1 MPRET
6 ARVTLEKGTLRVEVP
21 KNSPLLGGI
30 HRVFFVN
37 VLGFES
43 SEDFAGYSMRGDGS
57 QPRLLAEVV
66 DYLREQQIEPD
77 LNASAQTAAQ
87 RHQDQANDLDAA
99 RLAGRAIKST
109 PPRAVVVPSLRRP
122 LKPYQVPAVAHAIA
136 VKNAANF
143 SVPGSGK
150 TAVVLSV
157 FAILRARKELDK
169 IVVIGPRSSFMPW
182 EEEFYACFLRKPRS
196 IRISG
201 SRRDR
206 LRLFRL
212 ADAKELVLLT
222 YQMANNDQGNLI
234 SLLQRHRTLLVL
246 DESHNIKRLE
256 GGTWATAVID
266 IGTHANRRMI
276 LTGTPAPHS
285 ATDLWSQMSFLWPNP
300 PVLGSKDQFKY
311 RVEREDTQSLQRL
324 REELFPLYWRI
335 RKRDL
340 HLPRPRFHRIPL
352 KLRPY
357 QRAIY
362 TVLAAKVLS
371 EVVKAPTERTRL
383 RLWRKARMVRLLQ
396 AASNPALLTQYSTEF
411 QVPPLSAAGL
421 SVDQLIENYHQYE
434 TPVKLDF
441 AVKLAR
447 QLTKKGQKV
456 LIWSAF
462 VHNIRTVERALSDL
476 HPRIIYGDVPKDE
489 NEDLEFNREKMI
501 HDFRTSSR
509 YPILI
514 ANPSACAE
522 SVSLHKVCLHAIYL
536 DRTFNG
542 AHYMQSLD
550 RIHRVGM
557 KPGDKVHYYLL
568 QSEETIDAVID
579 QRLEEKQGRMLKL
592 LDEDFSIMSLEY
604 AAGEFSEETEEGRDY
619 VALVEHLRRDVQATG
634 V

>member
-1 MPRET
+1 MF
-6 ARVTLEKGTLRVEVP
+6 L
-21 KNSPLLGGI
+21 
-30 HRVFFVN
+30 VN
-37 VLGFES
+37 VLGFEQS
-43 SEDFAGYSMRGDGS
+43 DDFTGYLVRGDAS
-57 QPRLLAEVV
+57 QPRLLTEVV

-77 LNASAQTAAQ
+77 LNANAQAAAQ
-87 RHQDQANDLDAA
+87 RHKDQANDLEAA

-109 PPRAVVVPSLRRP
+109 PPRAVAVPSLKRP

-150 TAVVLSV
+150 TTVVLSV
-157 FAILRARKELDK
+157 FAILRARKEIDK

-201 SRRDR
+201 SRRNR
-206 LRLFRL
+206 LKLFRL

-222 YQMANNDQGNLI
+222 YQMANNDQENLI
-234 SLLQRHRTLLVL
+234 SLVERHRTLLVL

-256 GGTWATAVID
+256 GGTWASALID

-285 ATDLWSQMSFLWPNP
+285 ATDLWSQMTFLWPNP
-300 PVLGSKDQFKY
+300 PVLGFRDQFKY
-311 RVEREDTQSLQRL
+311 RVQREDAQSLQPL
-324 REELFPLYWRI
+324 REELSPLYWRI
-335 RKRDL
+335 RKSDL
-340 HLPRPRFHRIPL
+340 HLPRPRFQRIRL

-357 QRAIY
+357 QKAIY

-371 EVVKAPTERTRL
+371 DVVKAPTERTRL

-396 AASNPALLTQYSTEF
+396 AASNPALLTRDSTEF

-421 SVDQLIENYHQYE
+421 SVDQLIQDYHKYE
-434 TPVKLDF
+434 TPVKVDF
-441 AVKLAR
+441 AVRLAR
-447 QLTKKGQKV
+447 QLVKKKQKV
-456 LIWSAF
+456 LIWTAF
-462 VHNIRTVERALSDL
+462 VHNIRTLERALSDL
-476 HPRIIYGDVPKDE
+476 GPRVVYGDVPKDE
-489 NEDLEFNREKMI
+489 DEDIEFNREKMI
-501 HDFRTSSR
+501 HDFLTSPK

-522 SVSLHKVCLHAIYL
+522 SVSLHKVCFHAIYL

-557 KPGDKVHYYLL
+557 KPQDKAHYYLL
-568 QSEETIDAVID
+568 QSEETIDEVID
-579 QRLEEKQGRMLKL
+579 QRLEEKQARMLKL
-592 LDEDFSIMSLEY
+592 LDEDLSIMSLEY
-604 AAGEFSEETEEGRDY
+604 SAGEFSEESEEDRDY
-619 VALVEHLRRDVQATG
+619 SALLEHLKREVQATAL
-634 V
+634 

>member
-1 MPRET
+1 MSKET
-6 ARVTLEKGTLRVEVP
+6 ARVTLERGSLKIEVQ

-43 SEDFAGYSMRGDGS
+43 SEDLSGYSIRSDAS
-57 QPRLLAEVV
+57 QPRLLTEVV
-66 DYLREQQIEPD
+66 DYLREQQIQPD

-87 RHQDQANDLDAA
+87 RHKDQANDLDAA

-109 PPRAVVVPSLRRP
+109 PPRAVVVPNLKRP
-122 LKPYQVPAVAHAIA
+122 LKPYQIPAVAHAIA

-150 TAVVLSV
+150 TTVVLSV
-157 FAILRARKELDK
+157 FAILRARKEVDK

-201 SRRDR
+201 SRRNR
-206 LRLFRL
+206 LNLFRL

-222 YQMANNDQGNLI
+222 YQMANNDQENLV
-234 SLLQRHRTLLVL
+234 SLLQGHRTLLVL

-256 GGTWATAVID
+256 GGTWATALID

-276 LTGTPAPHS
+276 LTGTPAPHA
-285 ATDLWSQMSFLWPNP
+285 ATDLWSQMTFLWPNP
-300 PVLGSKDQFKY
+300 PVLGSKDQFRY
-311 RVEREDTQSLQRL
+311 NVEQKDSQSLSSL
-324 REELFPLYWRI
+324 RKQIFPLYWRI
-335 RKRDL
+335 RKSDL
-340 HLPRPRFHRIPL
+340 HLPRPHFHRIPL

-371 EVVKAPTERTRL
+371 EVVKAPTERARL

-396 AASNPALLTQYSTEF
+396 AASNPALLTRYSTEF
-411 QVPPLSAAGL
+411 EVPPLSAAGL

-434 TPVKLDF
+434 TPVKVDF

-447 QLTKKGQKV
+447 QLIEKGLKV

-462 VHNIRTVERALSDL
+462 VHNIRTLEQALTDL
-476 HPRIIYGDVPKDE
+476 HPRVVYGDIPKDE
-489 NEDLEFNREKMI
+489 NEDIEFNREKMI
-501 HDFRTSSR
+501 HEFRTSSR
-509 YPILI
+509 YPVLI

-522 SVSLHKVCLHAIYL
+522 SVSLHKVCFHAIYL
-536 DRTFNG
+536 ERTFNG

-557 KPGDKVHYYLL
+557 SSRDNVHYYLL
-568 QSEETIDAVID
+568 QSEETIDEVID
-579 QRLEEKQGRMLKL
+579 RRLDEKQARMLKL
-592 LDEDFSIMSLEY
+592 LDEDFSIMNLEY
-604 AAGEFSEETEEGRDY
+604 AAGEFSEETEEGHDY
-619 VALVEHLRRDVQATG
+619 SALVEHLKREVRAASL
-634 V
+634 